1 MNATDELVIG
11 HSRGQVVRSPLAP
24 KNHAVGAGLTIALC
38 GASVQASGRKFRPTV
53 HNPCRRCLKA
63 YAATAED

>member
-1 MNATDELVIG
+1 MNEMDELVIG

-38 GASVQASGRKFRPTV
+38 GVSVQASAKSFRPTV

-63 YAATAED
+63 FAATVED